1 MQENTEKSQKGFN
14 FKEKEF
20 VKKLIEKVGM
30 LKILNIADYANKRKN
45 GQETSL
51 DILCDQLVN
60 QLLISKEELDQLKSF
75 Y

>member
-1 MQENTEKSQKGFN
+1 LQENTEKSQKGFN